1 MKRTHSIGFTGRF
14 GLASPKRP
22 IRFKFDA
29 RFSAKFGAMLTANAQ
44 LMLPLLLFHF
54 EESAV
59 GQLGK
64 PDIHMLKVF
73 ERSRVE
79 TFNG

>member
-1 MKRTHSIGFTGRF
+1 MKRTHSIGFTGRY
-14 GLASPKRP
+14 GLASSKRQ
-22 IRFKFDA
+22 IRFKFDT
-29 RFSAKFGAMLTANAQ
+29 RFSAKFGAMLIANAQ

-54 EESAV
+54 KVSAV

-73 ERSRVE
+73 ERGRVE
-79 TFNG
+79 TFNR

>member
-54 EESAV
+54 EISAV

-64 PDIHMLKVF
+64 PYIHVLEVF
-73 ERSRVE
+73 ERGSIKA
-79 TFNG
+79 FDG